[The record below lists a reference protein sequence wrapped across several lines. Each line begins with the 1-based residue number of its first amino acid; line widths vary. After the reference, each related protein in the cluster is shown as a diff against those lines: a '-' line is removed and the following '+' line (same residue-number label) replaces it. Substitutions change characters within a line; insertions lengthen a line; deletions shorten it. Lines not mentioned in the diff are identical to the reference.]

1 MSDEQL
7 THPFDGLSL
16 KYAYRPTTETQLE
29 CLSQDHMC
37 LACGDSGNYITG
49 DLGPKKRL
57 GDMQYFRGALKCE
70 CGFMNFAYVALNN
83 IKRRQFNVSV
93 ADALLQLD
101 LQGELPNYLV
111 EEWLQMSAACA
122 HKEDYDQA
130 EQFIYRCLEVEPDS
144 QAALYNL
151 GWLCTKRKQIEQ
163 AVSAYHK
170 VEQIGE
176 GFPSASLNLGYIY
189 QEAGDYQ
196 RAASAYRR
204 FLNQFPNHMD
214 ARSRLSQCDKKLTG

>member
-1 MSDEQL
+1 MNKESL
-7 THPFDGLSL
+7 SHPFDGLSL
-16 KYAYRPTTETQLE
+16 KYAYRPTTELQLE
-29 CLSQDHMC
+29 SLSNDHMC
-37 LACGDSGNYITG
+37 LACGDSGNFITG
-49 DLGPKKRL
+49 DLGPKKTL
-57 GDMQYFRGALKCE
+57 GHLEFFRGALKCE
-70 CGFMNFAYVALNN
+70 CGFMNFAYVALND
-83 IKRRQFNVSV
+83 IKSRKIAVSV
-93 ADALLQLD
+93 AESIKELD
-101 LQGELPNYLV
+101 KAGELNNYLV

-130 EQFIYRCLEVEPDS
+130 EQFIHRCLELQPDS

-163 AVSAYHK
+163 AVTAYHK
-170 VEQIGE
+170 VEQIGD

-196 RAASAYRR
+196 NAASAYRR

-214 ARSRLSQCDKKLTG
+214 ARSRLSQCDKKLAG